1 MLSAINV
8 LLSGVIFLLLVIA
21 LIFSAA
27 WLKLLLALALILF
40 VIIFYASV
48 HAGKERDKAIP
59 ATPQPAAR
67 TEPSPILP
75 SPEEV
80 QQHINDEKLAAISK
94 FCSVMAHELR
104 NPLASLKNI
113 AYYFSKTLKTDD
125 ERINKMV
132 AMMASE
138 VDRTNMMISDMT
150 EVSHLK
156 RINKTPSD
164 ISELVTSALISV
176 TVDNAI
182 QIVPDI
188 EKVVAN
194 ADPDKF
200 RTFLRNLVTNAADS
214 MPNGGLIEITLKK
227 RDTSY
232 DLTVKDNGSGMDATT
247 LSHIFEPMFTTKTKV
262 LGLGLTIVRE
272 IVRIHGGTISIASE
286 KDKGTTVTVTFPQ

>member
-1 MLSAINV
+1 MLSVINV
-8 LLSGVIFLLLVIA
+8 LLSGVVFLLLVIV

-40 VIIFYASV
+40 GIIFYSSV
-48 HAGKERDKAIP
+48 HAGKERGKDVP
-59 ATPQPAAR
+59 VTPQPAAQP
-67 TEPSPILP
+67 EPSPIVP
-75 SPEEV
+75 TPEETE
-80 QQHINDEKLAAISK
+80 QHINDEKLAAISK
-94 FCSVMAHELR
+94 FCAVMAHELR

-113 AYYFSKTLKTDD
+113 AYYFSKTLKTED

-132 AMMASE
+132 DMMANE
-138 VDRTNMMISDMT
+138 VDRTNMMISEMT

-156 RINKTPSD
+156 RIKKVSSD

-188 EKVVAN
+188 DKVVAD

-200 RTFLRNLVTNAADS
+200 RLFVRNLVTNAADAL
-214 MPNGGLIEITLKK
+214 PNGGLIEVTLKK

-232 DLTVKDNGSGMDATT
+232 DLTVRDNGSGMDATT
-247 LSHIFEPMFTTKTKV
+247 LSHIFEPMFTTKTKT
-262 LGLGLTIVRE
+262 LGLGLTIALE
-272 IVRIHGGTISIASE
+272 IVRVHGGSISVTSE
-286 KDKGTTVTVTFPQ
+286 KDKGTTVTVIFPQ